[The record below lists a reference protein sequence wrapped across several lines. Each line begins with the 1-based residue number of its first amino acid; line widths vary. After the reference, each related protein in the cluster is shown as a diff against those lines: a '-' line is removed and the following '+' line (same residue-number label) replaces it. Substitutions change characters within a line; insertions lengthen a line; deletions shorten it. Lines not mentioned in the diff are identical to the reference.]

1 MATDRSESG
10 VQSVTVRAVRAS
22 DVSRV
27 WGMIGQLAEYERM
40 TDILTGTPER
50 LAELLFHDPPALFG
64 LVAERADGRLD
75 FGPWERIFY
84 GEFDGR
90 RKKRVLIKVIGE

>member
-50 LAELLFHDPPALFG
+50 LAEPLPEPIATRLSALPR
-64 LVAERADGRLD
+64 E
-75 FGPWERIFY
+75 
-84 GEFDGR
+84 
-90 RKKRVLIKVIGE
+90 KR